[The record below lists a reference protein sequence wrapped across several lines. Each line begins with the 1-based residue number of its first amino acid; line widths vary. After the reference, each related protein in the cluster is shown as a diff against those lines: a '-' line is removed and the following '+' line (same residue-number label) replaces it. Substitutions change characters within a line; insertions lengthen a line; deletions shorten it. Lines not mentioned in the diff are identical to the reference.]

1 MKFAFAAA
9 VLAATAICVTA
20 DNADALSQISAH
32 WDDIV
37 SIINEDL
44 PVLQAAQPAIF
55 AQATAVIGGTQLT
68 AAFNEQ
74 LVQHVAT
81 GIAPA
86 IMNPVISRAGVTGV
100 TLDGKPLPTAG
111 AVGEDTSTTV
121 DTTAVEES
129 ASDIVDTAS
138 SEEEQDSTTVDG
150 SEEEEESSDPEEDS
164 LTEDESSEE
173 SSTSASGSK
182 SSSSSSGAAKV
193 AAGSLVAA
201 VAVVA
206 AMF

>member
-9 VLAATAICVTA
+9 VLATTAICVTA

-37 SIINEDL
+37 SVINEDL

-68 AAFNEQ
+68 AAFDEQ

-86 IMNPVISRAGVTGV
+86 IMNPVLSRAGVTGV

-111 AVGEDTSTTV
+111 AVEEDASITV
-121 DTTAVEES
+121 DTTSVEES
-129 ASDIVDTAS
+129 TSDIVDTAS
-138 SEEEQDSTTVDG
+138 SEEEEQDSTTVDG
-150 SEEEEESSDPEEDS
+150 SEEEEQQDSTAVNGSEEEEESSDIEEDS
-164 LTEDESSEE
+164 LTEDESSE
-173 SSTSASGSK
+173 
-182 SSSSSSGAAKV
+182 
-193 AAGSLVAA
+193 
-201 VAVVA
+201 
-206 AMF
+206 